1 MKKFKYFLFALVA
14 FCCVSCYDDSGEF
27 VEQMQTNDDITLG
40 LRACLKTALDTA
52 NSHLCVDNGFSA
64 YDNGKYAIGLPTSA
78 AAIRDTLAAHG
89 ESALIDTLL
98 AKTNRAAES
107 VGSVMKT
114 NFSATITTMNFSNPS
129 QVLKGADDAA
139 TTALQLNYSAA
150 LKSAVAQGIAS
161 QLIAKGAFT
170 TWSQVLTAY
179 AKYNSTPVSVD
190 FQQHV
195 INQIFDAFFA
205 EMKVEEANIRHNP
218 DHRISDILKTTFSV
232 LD

>member
-64 YDNGKYAIGLPTSA
+64 YDNGKYAITLPAAA

-98 AKTNRAAES
+98 SKTNRAAES
-107 VGSVMKT
+107 VGTVMKT
-114 NFSATITTMNFSNPS
+114 NFSATITTMTFSNPS
-129 QVLKGADDAA
+129 QVLRGADDAA

-150 LKSAVAQGIAS
+150 LKTAVAQGVAS
-161 QLIAKGAFT
+161 QLIAKGAFN
-170 TWSQVLTAY
+170 TWTQVLTAY
-179 AKYNSTPVSVD
+179 AKYNSTPVSID
-190 FQQHV
+190 FQQYV
-195 INQIFDAFFA
+195 IDKIFDAFYA

-218 DHRISDILKTTFSV
+218 AHRISDILKTTFSV